1 MEQLL
6 LHAETLPQ
14 VLAALTLVSTLRLL
28 SHVFSYLWGLRQ
40 RKDRRIERALET
52 LAVALRQNNARLKTL
67 ELTLATAARVKVDVK
82 RLYAIVKILAGD
94 DWQEIREQ
102 VLRDEDTYDDGED
115 AA

>member
-6 LHAETLPQ
+6 LHAETLPGL
-14 VLAALTLVSTLRLL
+14 LAALTVVSTLRLL
-28 SHVFSYLWGLRQ
+28 SHISAYLWNLRQ
-40 RKDRRIERALET
+40 RKDRKIERALET

-67 ELTLATAARVKVDVK
+67 ELTLATAARVKVDVR
-82 RLYAIVKILAGD
+82 RLYSIVKILAGD

-102 VLRDEDTYDDGED
+102 VLRDEETSDDGED